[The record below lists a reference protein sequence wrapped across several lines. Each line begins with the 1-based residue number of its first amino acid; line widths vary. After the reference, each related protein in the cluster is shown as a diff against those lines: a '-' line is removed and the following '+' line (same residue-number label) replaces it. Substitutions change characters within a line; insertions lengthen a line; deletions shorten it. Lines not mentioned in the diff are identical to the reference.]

1 MYVSHPLIKENAVE
15 DREYQRNIFRS
26 CLTGN
31 TLVVL
36 PTGLGKTIVA
46 ILVIAEVILRKGGKI
61 LFMAPTKP
69 LVEQHATTVRNLLK
83 VEEKDVVIFT
93 GEVAKKKRRESW
105 KNAKIVVSTPQVI
118 QNDILSGDIDPK
130 EVNLMVFDEAHRAV
144 GNYAYVYIAKEYM
157 EKDDHLILAM
167 TASPG
172 SDEEKIMEVINNLNI
187 ENVEIR
193 TDDDP
198 DVKPYVKGFK
208 MRAVELPMPEE
219 VKKLHEKLKELYN
232 ETIDSLR
239 KFGMFITIRKVTRS
253 DLLREQ
259 KSVQEEINKG
269 KSEYY
274 QAAML
279 LNMAIKVDYAIEYLE
294 TQGFEA
300 CYTYLQKIIEEGNSR
315 GGSKAS
321 RTLVRN
327 SKFVEAVKLARGLER
342 KREEIDNPKLN
353 ALSVIIRK
361 KLAEKKDA
369 RIMVFTQYRNTS
381 IFVEKML
388 NDIPAVK
395 AVRFVGQADRGED
408 KGLRQKEQVKI
419 LEKFRKGEY
428 NILVSTSV
436 GEEGLDIPSMD
447 LVVFY
452 EPIPSAVRYIQRRG
466 RTGRG
471 KLGEV
476 IILTTKGTRDVAY
489 LWASR
494 QREKKMKRELRWL
507 RVLLQTKFQ
516 RKPQR
521 KIFPDETPK
530 EIKKI
535 DEENEEK
542 ADEGE
547 ETGKRKKKG
556 QLTLI
561 EFEEEKKISV
571 YVDTRELRSEV
582 VKHLSQNFKIIAKQL
597 SVGDY
602 IVSDRIAVERKNT
615 NDFLESI
622 KDGRLFQQIKN
633 LRDEYEKPILVIEGE
648 SLFTRNFREEAI
660 YGAMA
665 SILSDFNVP
674 VIFTRNPKETAK
686 LISSLVKRENT
697 QKRPVR
703 LVTAKKSTSVGERQR
718 MIIETLPNV
727 SSRLSQRLLEHF
739 GSVKNVIDAEVEDLI
754 RVRGIGRR
762 TAEEIYDLVNRK
774 FQNSSR
780 KTNKKE

>member
-1 MYVSHPLIKENAVE
+1 MYVSHPLIKENTVE

-46 ILVIAEVILRKGGKI
+46 ILVIADVLLRKDGKI
-61 LFMAPTKP
+61 LFLAPTKP
-69 LVEQHATTVRNLLK
+69 LVEQHAATVKKILK
-83 VEEKDVVIFT
+83 IKEENIAIFT
-93 GEVAKKKRRESW
+93 GEVAKKKRRKLW
-105 KNAKIVVSTPQVI
+105 KETQIIVSTPQVI
-118 QNDILSGDIDPK
+118 QNDVLSGDIDTK
-130 EVNLMVFDEAHRAV
+130 EINLMIFDEAHRAV
-144 GNYAYVYIAKEYM
+144 GNYAYVYIAKEYV
-157 EKDDHLILAM
+157 EKEDHLILAM

-193 TDDDP
+193 TDEDS

-208 MRAVELPMPEE
+208 MHAVELPMPEE
-219 VKKLHEKLKELYN
+219 VKKLHEKLKELYAKII
-232 ETIDSLR
+232 EELR
-239 KFGMFITIRKVTRS
+239 KFGLFITIRKVTKG

-259 KSVQEEINKG
+259 KIVQQEISEG

-274 QAAML
+274 QAAMF

-321 RTLVRN
+321 KKLVRD
-327 SKFVEAVKLARGLER
+327 SEFVEAVKLARELER
-342 KREEIDNPKLN
+342 KREEIENPKMS

-388 NDIPAVK
+388 NEIPGVK
-395 AVRFVGQADRGED
+395 VVRFIGQADRGED
-408 KGLRQKEQVKI
+408 KGLKQKEQVEI
-419 LEKFRKGEY
+419 LKKFRKGEY
-428 NILVSTSV
+428 NVLVSTSV

-447 LVVFY
+447 LVIFY

-507 RVLLQTKFQ
+507 RVLLQTRFHK
-516 RKPQR
+516 KPRR
-521 KIFPDETPK
+521 KIFPDEK
-530 EIKKI
+530 EEIKKI
-535 DEENEEK
+535 ENVQKDEMKKNE
-542 ADEGE
+542 
-547 ETGKRKKKG
+547 RRKKG
-556 QLTLI
+556 QLTLV
-561 EFEEEKKISV
+561 EFVSDEKIPI

-582 VKHLSQNFKIIAKQL
+582 VKILSQEYRIVSKQL

-602 IVSDRIAVERKNT
+602 VLSDRLAVERKT
-615 NDFLESI
+615 TEDFLESI

-633 LRDEYEKPILVIEGE
+633 LRDSYKKAILLIEGE
-648 SLFTRNFREEAI
+648 NLLTRNFREEAI
-660 YGAMA
+660 YGAIA
-665 SILSDFNVP
+665 SILSDFEVP
-674 VIFTRNPKETAK
+674 VVFTKNPRETAK
-686 LISSLVKRENT
+686 LLSSLIKREYSA
-697 QKRPVR
+697 KRPVK
-703 LVTAKKSTSVGERQR
+703 LITKKKSNTTEERQR
-718 MIIETLPNV
+718 MIIETLPNI
-727 SSRLSQRLLEHF
+727 SSRLSYRLLEHF
-739 GSVKNVIDAEVEDLI
+739 GSVKNVINADVEDLI
-754 RVRGIGRR
+754 RVKGVGRK
-762 TAEEIYDLVNRK
+762 TAEEIYDLVNQK
-774 FQNSSR
+774 FESSLR
-780 KTNKKE
+780 KTNKRD